1 MCKDMNEKEVT
12 KARTSETTSPR
23 RLIGLAAL
31 NKLDEKA
38 KGVSE
43 IRQAFEE
50 VRQQHEQCGKELA
63 TTEGLI
69 EQMED
74 QIMDEAMAIAAF
86 QSEDQDEDDRGTEH
100 DQDED
105 DECGCGCGD
114 RSEGEDDMGAA
125 SYDDEQRS
133 SVHHARNVDPTP
145 IDPPARKR
153 PGLAPLVFGALGVA
167 CAVASLVARSLADE
181 REE

>member
-12 KARTSETTSPR
+12 KARTTETTSPR

-50 VRQQHEQCGKELA
+50 VRQQHEQCAKELA

-86 QSEDQDEDDRGTEH
+86 QSEDEDNEHEHEH
-100 DQDED
+100 DD
-105 DECGCGCGD
+105 DDCGCGCSD
-114 RSEGEDDMGAA
+114 VSEREDDMGAA
-125 SYDDEQRS
+125 SYDDEERD
-133 SVHHARNVDPTP
+133 SVHRVEAEPAP
-145 IDPPARKR
+145 ISPSARKR
-153 PGLAPLVFGALGVA
+153 PGLAPIVFGALGVA
-167 CAVASLVARSLADE
+167 CAVASLLAQSLADE